1 MPIFLLFN
9 DIYIETIN
17 MIKRKPIKWNKKAC
31 EDAAK
36 MCESKSEFNKKYPGA
51 YKESK
56 LCGWFEEITSGYTL
70 VGCRYK
76 RCIYAYEFPDN
87 SVYVGLTC
95 NLNKRNIQHH
105 CKTDS
110 AVYKYIEKTKQ
121 EPKLKQI
128 TEYVDYLEASKKEG
142 EVLIEYLNNGWNI
155 LNRRDTGGLG
165 SSLGRKEK
173 VYKRNINGY
182 WTKEKCK
189 EEALKYKH
197 RSEFMNLSPT
207 AYSISCRMGWLD
219 DICSHMEYI
228 NRQVWTKDEAKKEAL
243 KYKHKKDFMNGSNG
257 CYQVCLK
264 RGWLD
269 EVASHMESLIDKRR
283 IYNSDNV
290 KEEVAKHQSMSE
302 LKKSNNNFTRGCY
315 YWIKKKKLF
324 EEYKKFLIKSKT
336 NGKGII
342 WTEDIIRAKYKEYK
356 SYKDFR
362 ESSKIYQ
369 AAKNRSMLLEIK
381 EYFNEKRR
389 F

>member
-1 MPIFLLFN
+1 
-9 DIYIETIN
+9 
-17 MIKRKPIKWNKKAC
+17 
-31 EDAAK
+31 
-36 MCESKSEFNKKYPGA
+36 
-51 YKESK
+51 
-56 LCGWFEEITSGYTL
+56 
-70 VGCRYK
+70 
-76 RCIYAYEFPDN
+76 
-87 SVYVGLTC
+87 
-95 NLNKRNIQHH
+95 
-105 CKTDS
+105 
-110 AVYKYIEKTKQ
+110 
-121 EPKLKQI
+121 
-128 TEYVDYLEASKKEG
+128 
-142 EVLIEYLNNGWNI
+142 
-155 LNRRDTGGLG
+155 
-165 SSLGRKEK
+165 
-173 VYKRNINGY
+173 
-182 WTKEKCK
+182 
-189 EEALKYKH
+189 
-197 RSEFMNLSPT
+197 MNLSPT

-243 KYKHKKDFMNGSNG
+243 KYKYKKDFMNGSNG

-269 EVASHMESLIDKRR
+269 EVTSHMESLIDKRR

-290 KEEVAKHQSMSE
+290 KEEVAKHKSMSE

-324 EEYKKFLIKSKT
+324 EEYKKFLIKAKT

-369 AAKNRSMLLEIK
+369 AAKNRNMLFEIK